1 MENFL
6 FQQLEFARSQT
17 LKALDGITES
27 DANRI
32 PDKFRN
38 HILWNAGHIYL
49 VQERFAF
56 VLHGLD
62 AQLPESFMT
71 LFAPGTTP
79 LNWTET
85 PPALTEVIDMLQK
98 QPQRIQSALMNS
110 IWDKIPTPYTTSTGI
125 TLDTIGSFLNFTFYH
140 EGMHFNVIKHY
151 KVLLNL

>member
-1 MENFL
+1 MGDFL
-6 FQQLEFARSQT
+6 FKQLEFARSQT
-17 LKALDGITES
+17 LKGLDGITES
-27 DANRI
+27 AATRI

-56 VLHGLD
+56 VLHGLE
-62 AQLPESFMT
+62 AQLPESFIT

-79 LNWTET
+79 LNWTES
-85 PPALTEVIDMLQK
+85 PPAFTEVIDMLQK
-98 QPQRIQSALMNS
+98 QPQRIQDALKNC
-110 IWDKIPTPYTTSTGI
+110 IWDKIATPYTTSTGM

-140 EGMHFNVIKHY
+140 EGMHYNTIKQY